1 MNEITKGMKTYGYAL
16 FYAQKIPQM
25 IYNKQKQFFLTAFVA
40 IVLGKRK

>member
-1 MNEITKGMKTYGYAL
+1 MVNALEIGLVGE